1 MTITAAE
8 KNDIPELCRLENACF
23 SPPWSA
29 VQLEEE
35 LGLPDGFFALCRDGG
50 RIAGFI
56 IMRMAGDQGELYQ
69 IAVSEEYRRAG
80 LGAALL
86 RRGLEWLSEKRAE
99 SAFLEVRRGN
109 TPAVGLYEKLGFE
122 RLGVRKS
129 YYTYPTEDA
138 LIMVRKVI

>member
-8 KNDIPELCRLENACF
+8 KNDIPEIALLERACF

-29 VQLEEE
+29 AQLEEE
-35 LGLPDGFFALCRDGG
+35 LNAPDGFFALCRDGG
-50 RIAGFI
+50 RLAGFI

-69 IAVSEEYRRAG
+69 IAVAEEYRRAG

-86 RRGLEWLSEKRAE
+86 SRGLEWLSEKRAE

-109 TPAVGLYEKLGFE
+109 APAVGLYEKLGFE
-122 RLGVRKS
+122 RLGIRKN
-129 YYTYPTEDA
+129 YYTHPAEDA